1 MKKILLTAVAVY
13 AVIIVA
19 GVTAYFLLRDP
30 PVPPPPTQVEAT
42 TSAAARSGEVPETKS
57 GEAAKTPT
65 SSTQDKQTADAII
78 TGMKVENRGG
88 ITLYTYDYP
97 KKPAPGVYLRPFLVT
112 DGAAWVLKFDLY
124 YYYNISDPQKTA
136 WIHGDALNVSVGG
149 KTYNLRFLAH
159 DRRDKM
165 SPDAENL
172 AESYVHDATEDELSV
187 LRALAQAGSGS
198 ITYYQQ
204 EGGVQ
209 RSHKFTSEE
218 ITRIRNVLTLDD
230 FETKDDAEASGA
242 SAASSASSAKGEAAL

>member
-1 MKKILLTAVAVY
+1 MKKILLTAIAVY
-13 AVIIVA
+13 AVIVIA
-19 GVTAYFLLRDP
+19 GATAYFLLRDP
-30 PVPPPPTQVEAT
+30 PAAPPARHEVT
-42 TSAAARSGEVPETKS
+42 TSAAKSSGEVPDTKS
-57 GEAAKTPT
+57 GEAAKAPT
-65 SSTQDKQTADAII
+65 SSAQEKQTADAII

-112 DGAAWVLKFDLY
+112 DGVAWALKFDLY

-136 WIHGDALNVSVGG
+136 WIHGDSLNVNVGG

-204 EGGVQ
+204 EGGAQ
-209 RSHKFTSEE
+209 RSHEFTSEE
-218 ITRIRNVLTLDD
+218 ITRIRNVLTLYDY
-230 FETKDDAEASGA
+230 ETKDDAEAAGTA
-242 SAASSASSAKGEAAL
+242 GAKGEAAL

>member
-1 MKKILLTAVAVY
+1 MKKILLTAIAVY
-13 AVIIVA
+13 AVIVIA
-19 GVTAYFLLRDP
+19 GATAYFLLRDP
-30 PVPPPPTQVEAT
+30 PATPPARHEVT
-42 TSAAARSGEVPETKS
+42 TSAAKSSGEVPDTKS
-57 GEAAKTPT
+57 GEAAKAPT
-65 SSTQDKQTADAII
+65 SSAQEKQTADAII

-136 WIHGDALNVSVGG
+136 WIHGDSINVNVGG

-204 EGGVQ
+204 EGGAQ
-209 RSHKFTSEE
+209 RSHEFTSEE
-218 ITRIRNVLTLDD
+218 ITRIRNVLTLYDY
-230 FETKDDAEASGA
+230 ETKDDAEAAGTA
-242 SAASSASSAKGEAAL
+242 GAKGEAAL

>member
-1 MKKILLTAVAVY
+1 MKKILLTAIAVY
-13 AVIIVA
+13 AVIIIA
-19 GVTAYFLLRDP
+19 GATAYFLLRDP
-30 PVPPPPTQVEAT
+30 PVPPPARAEVT
-42 TSAAARSGEVPETKS
+42 TSAAAHAGEVPDTKS
-57 GEAAKTPT
+57 GEAAKAPT
-65 SSTQDKQTADAII
+65 TSKQEKQTADAII
-78 TGMKVENRGG
+78 AGMKVENRGG

-209 RSHKFTSEE
+209 RSHEFTSEE
-218 ITRIRNVLTLDD
+218 ITRIRNVLTLYD

>member
-1 MKKILLTAVAVY
+1 MKKILLTAIAVY
-13 AVIIVA
+13 AVIVIA
-19 GVTAYFLLRDP
+19 GATAYFLLRDP
-30 PVPPPPTQVEAT
+30 PAAPPARHEVAT
-42 TSAAARSGEVPETKS
+42 STAKSSDEVPDTKS
-57 GEAAKTPT
+57 GEAAKAPT
-65 SSTQDKQTADAII
+65 SSAQEKQTADAII

-112 DGAAWVLKFDLY
+112 DGVAWALKFDLY

-136 WIHGDALNVSVGG
+136 WIHGDSINVNVGG

-204 EGGVQ
+204 EGGAQ
-209 RSHKFTSEE
+209 RSHEFTSEE
-218 ITRIRNVLTLDD
+218 ITRIRNVLTLYDY
-230 FETKDDAEASGA
+230 ETKDDAEAAGTA
-242 SAASSASSAKGEAAL
+242 GAKGEAAL

>member
-1 MKKILLTAVAVY
+1 MKKILLTAIAVY
-13 AVIIVA
+13 AVIVIA
-19 GVTAYFLLRDP
+19 GATAYFLLRDP
-30 PVPPPPTQVEAT
+30 PATPPARHEVT
-42 TSAAARSGEVPETKS
+42 TSAAKSSGEVPDTKS
-57 GEAAKTPT
+57 GEAAKAPT
-65 SSTQDKQTADAII
+65 SSAQEKQTADAII

-112 DGAAWVLKFDLY
+112 DGVAWALKFDLY

-136 WIHGDALNVSVGG
+136 WIHGDSINVNVGG

-204 EGGVQ
+204 EGGAQ
-209 RSHKFTSEE
+209 RSHEFTSEE
-218 ITRIRNVLTLDD
+218 ITRIRNVLTLYDY
-230 FETKDDAEASGA
+230 ETKDDAEAAGTA
-242 SAASSASSAKGEAAL
+242 GAKGEAAL

>member
-1 MKKILLTAVAVY
+1 MKKILLTAIAVY
-13 AVIIVA
+13 AVIVIA
-19 GVTAYFLLRDP
+19 GATAYFLLRDP
-30 PVPPPPTQVEAT
+30 PAAPPARHEVAT
-42 TSAAARSGEVPETKS
+42 STAKSSGEVPDTKS
-57 GEAAKTPT
+57 GEAAKAPT
-65 SSTQDKQTADAII
+65 SSAQEKQTADAII

-112 DGAAWVLKFDLY
+112 DGVAWALKFDLY

-136 WIHGDALNVSVGG
+136 WIHGDSINVNVGG

-204 EGGVQ
+204 EGGAQ
-209 RSHKFTSEE
+209 RSHEFTSEE
-218 ITRIRNVLTLDD
+218 ITRIRNVLTLYDY
-230 FETKDDAEASGA
+230 ETKDDAEAAGTA
-242 SAASSASSAKGEAAL
+242 GAKGEAAL